1 MTRQTCECEEI
12 CCNYNPISCS
22 IWVFMGILFAPMI
35 AIPLI
40 FAIWRGPQYFNIGSV
55 VLGAISGM
63 VLAWLSL
70 AVGIV
75 KNRSMSGC
83 DDFCP
88 RKLK

>member
-1 MTRQTCECEEI
+1 MTRQTYECEEI

-22 IWVFMGILFAPMI
+22 IWVSTGILFAPMI

-40 FAIWRGPQYFNIGSV
+40 LAIWQGPQYFNIGSV
-55 VLGAISGM
+55 VLGVISGM
-63 VLAWLSL
+63 GLARLSL
-70 AVGIV
+70 VTGIC
-75 KNRSMSGC
+75 KNRSIYGC